1 MQEQNCEV
9 FTTIVVRRP
18 EYNTLIQTQVHTG
31 CHVSPPAKL
40 IKHKRFSPSKTTTR
54 LFLFKKIVRLPS
66 GRTASRKVLSR
77 SSGGTC
83 RSERRSSLVQ
93 QASNGTSASPAH
105 GNVSKENSGHVK
117 HNISNELGHIKTITN
132 RQIDT
137 KKNDYGDLWIHD
149 YEGEKHNIHIS
160 R

>member
-31 CHVSPPAKL
+31 CHVSPQAKL

-54 LFLFKKIVRLPS
+54 LFLFEKRLS
-66 GRTASRKVLSR
+66 VFHQGETTSRKVLSR

-83 RSERRSSLVQ
+83 RSARRRTLQ
-93 QASNGTSASPAH
+93 LAANGTSANTVGHKVRNIIHPYMAVNYNEH
-105 GNVSKENSGHVK
+105 HNV
-117 HNISNELGHIKTITN
+117 LP
-132 RQIDT
+132 
-137 KKNDYGDLWIHD
+137 
-149 YEGEKHNIHIS
+149 
-160 R
+160 